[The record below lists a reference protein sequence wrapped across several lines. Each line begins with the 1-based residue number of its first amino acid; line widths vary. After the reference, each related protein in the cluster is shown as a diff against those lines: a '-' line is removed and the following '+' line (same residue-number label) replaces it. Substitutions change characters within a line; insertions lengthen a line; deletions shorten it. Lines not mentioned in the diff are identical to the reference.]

1 MTPMNV
7 RFRTLGSAT
16 ALLAALF
23 SAAPPAHAQTAESEY
38 QGAAALGLALRRLG
52 NTARVLV
59 IAAHPDDENTPLLS
73 ALALGSGA
81 DVAYLSLTRGEG
93 GQNAIGPELQEALGL
108 LRSEELLAA
117 RRLDGPAQFFTRAYD
132 FGFSKSAD
140 EAFQHWPQDSVLAD
154 VVRIVR
160 AFRPDVVI
168 SIFSGTPRDGHGQ
181 HQAAGILARAAF
193 EAAGNPARFPEQI
206 SEGLLPHS
214 PRKLYQAP
222 WRGADSVTVRLSTG
236 TLDPLLGR
244 SHHQIAMASRS
255 RHRSQEMGQLE
266 RLGPAS
272 VDLVRVGPDGAVLPG
287 EEATP
292 FEGVDT
298 TLAQRAAALG
308 KAGAPVARLLEAYDA
323 AVLALRSEFNPLEPH
338 RLVPGLARS
347 AELLARADSFL
358 EAKPLRSAAAR
369 ELRFHLTREA
379 EDVNRALAL
388 AAGLV
393 LDVVADHE
401 RLVPGQTF
409 RLELTVWNGGTE
421 PVAVRSLSP
430 VLPEGWEAR
439 LIATCSAATGRDCPD
454 PAPGDTVVPGALLVQ
469 RYEVRVPADAPVTE
483 PYYLRTPRVGDLYR
497 WTGDAAIDGLPFQPA
512 DVRARAKLIVAGARV
527 TLERDAQ
534 HRIVDRVLG
543 EIRRPVMVVPAVS
556 VALEPG
562 TAVLPLSTARTVG
575 TSDDGG
581 SAHRLTFR
589 VRLAAYAPDGIA
601 GTLRLELPA
610 GWRAEPDAVPVRFT
624 APGETQVMELT
635 VHPPAGIAAGDFPV
649 RAVFA
654 AEDGRSYTRGFQL
667 VDYPHIRPR
676 PLYREAAATVR
687 AFDVRVP
694 SGLRVGYI
702 AGPGDGVP
710 EALAQLGIAVDLL
723 DGAALSGAG
732 APAQGTAGPNRP
744 SASATGLARYDVII
758 VGIRAYELRPD
769 LRANNARLLDYV
781 RGGGTLIVQYNQY
794 EWSEGGYAPY
804 PLSIGRPHDRVTDE
818 AAPVT
823 LLDPSH
829 PILSYPNRIT
839 DADFEGW
846 VQERGL
852 YFPRTWDERYT
863 PLLEM
868 ADPGEE
874 PKRGALLVANVGR
887 GTYVYTGLALFRQ
900 LPAGVPGAYRL
911 LANLIALGERK
922 TQ

>member
-1 MTPMNV
+1 VPV
-7 RFRTLGSAT
+7 R
-16 ALLAALF
+16 
-23 SAAPPAHAQTAESEY
+23 
-38 QGAAALGLALRRLG
+38 
-52 NTARVLV
+52 
-59 IAAHPDDENTPLLS
+59 
-73 ALALGSGA
+73 
-81 DVAYLSLTRGEG
+81 
-93 GQNAIGPELQEALGL
+93 
-108 LRSEELLAA
+108 
-117 RRLDGPAQFFTRAYD
+117 
-132 FGFSKSAD
+132 
-140 EAFQHWPQDSVLAD
+140 
-154 VVRIVR
+154 
-160 AFRPDVVI
+160 
-168 SIFSGTPRDGHGQ
+168 
-181 HQAAGILARAAF
+181 
-193 EAAGNPARFPEQI
+193 
-206 SEGLLPHS
+206 
-214 PRKLYQAP
+214 
-222 WRGADSVTVRLSTG
+222 
-236 TLDPLLGR
+236 
-244 SHHQIAMASRS
+244 
-255 RHRSQEMGQLE
+255 
-266 RLGPAS
+266 
-272 VDLVRVGPDGAVLPG
+272 
-287 EEATP
+287 
-292 FEGVDT
+292 
-298 TLAQRAAALG
+298 
-308 KAGAPVARLLEAYDA
+308 
-323 AVLALRSEFNPLEPH
+323 
-338 RLVPGLARS
+338 
-347 AELLARADSFL
+347 
-358 EAKPLRSAAAR
+358 
-369 ELRFHLTREA
+369 
-379 EDVNRALAL
+379 
-388 AAGLV
+388 
-393 LDVVADHE
+393 
-401 RLVPGQTF
+401 
-409 RLELTVWNGGTE
+409 
-421 PVAVRSLSP
+421 VRSLSP
-430 VLPEGWEAR
+430 VLPDGWEAR
-439 LIATCSAATGRDCPD
+439 LVATCAAAGRDCPD
-454 PAPGDTVVPGALLVQ
+454 AGPGDTVAPGALLVQ
-469 RYEVRVPADAPVTE
+469 RYEVSVPADAPATE
-483 PYYLRTPRVGDLYR
+483 PYYLRKPRHGDMYR

-562 TAVLPLSTARTVG
+562 PALLPPSTAGPVG
-575 TSDDGG
+575 PSAAGG
-581 SAHRLTFR
+581 SAHRLTSR
-589 VRLAAYAPDGIA
+589 GRLAACAPDGIA
-601 GTLRLELPA
+601 GTLRLGLPA

-769 LRANNARLLDYV
+769 LRANHARLLDYV